1 MYTMTHITI
10 HVQSYCLGKPTTI
23 HVILPTIMNPIENPG
38 RISFKGP
45 FRTLYF
51 LHGAQDDPEDVMART
66 RIGDYAM
73 ENNIAV
79 VLPEGNNAFYL
90 DQVPGFGYESFITDE
105 LIEATRELL
114 PLSPKRE
121 DTFIGGYSMGGY
133 GAVRAS
139 LLHPEKFA
147 ACISL
152 SGALE
157 IKRTAYFVRALT
169 PLIPEQLREPK
180 VLPGSNYDLFHLLR
194 GIKAPEDA
202 GASENEKPVSYP
214 SFYFACGSDDP
225 FISQTKAFLEA
236 AADSPLRTECHFTP
250 GGHDFPYWDA
260 ALSEVMQ
267 WLNTI

>member
-1 MYTMTHITI
+1 MTHITI
-10 HVQSYCLGKPTTI
+10 HLQSYCLGKPTTV
-23 HVILPTIMNPIENPG
+23 HVILPTVMNPIENPG

-51 LHGAQDDPEDVMART
+51 LHGAQDDPEDVIART

-73 ENNIAV
+73 ENGLAV
-79 VLPEGNNAFYL
+79 VLPEGDNAFYL
-90 DQVPGFGYESFITDE
+90 DQIPGFGYESFITDE

-114 PLSPKRE
+114 PLSAKQE

-139 LLHPEKFA
+139 LLHPEKYA

-157 IKRTAYFVRALT
+157 IKRTACFVRALT

-180 VLPGSNYDLFHLLR
+180 DLPGSEYDLLHLLGR
-194 GIKAPEDA
+194 IP
-202 GASENEKPVSYP
+202 ASENENQPSYP
-214 SFYFACGSDDP
+214 AFYFACGSDDP
-225 FISQTKAFLEA
+225 FISQTKVFLDA
-236 AADSPLRTECHFTP
+236 AKKSPLSTEYHFTP
-250 GGHDFPYWDA
+250 GGHDWPYWDKS
-260 ALSEVMQ
+260 LSEAMR
-267 WLNTI
+267 WLNLQ

>member
-1 MYTMTHITI
+1 MTDLTI
-10 HVQSYCLGKPTTI
+10 RFQSYCLGKSTTV
-23 HVILPTIMNPIENPG
+23 HVILPTIMNPLENPG

-51 LHGAQDDPEDVMART
+51 LHGAQDAPGDIIART

-73 ENNIAV
+73 ENNLAV
-79 VLPEGNNAFYL
+79 ILPEGDNAFYL
-90 DQVPGFGYESFITDE
+90 DLVPGFGYESFVTDE

-114 PLSPKRE
+114 PLSVKRE

-139 LLHPEKFA
+139 LLHPEKYA
-147 ACISL
+147 ACICL

-180 VLPGSNYDLFHLLR
+180 TLPGSEYDLLHLLDKIR
-194 GIKAPEDA
+194 
-202 GASENEKPVSYP
+202 ASQNKTQVSYP
-214 SFYFACGSDDP
+214 SFYLACGSDDP
-225 FISQTKAFLEA
+225 FISQTRAFLEA
-236 AADSPLRTECHFTP
+236 AEGSSLCMENHFTP
-250 GGHDFPYWDA
+250 GGHDWPYWDT
-260 ALSEVMQ
+260 ALSKGMQ
-267 WLNTI
+267 WLSSRFPDV